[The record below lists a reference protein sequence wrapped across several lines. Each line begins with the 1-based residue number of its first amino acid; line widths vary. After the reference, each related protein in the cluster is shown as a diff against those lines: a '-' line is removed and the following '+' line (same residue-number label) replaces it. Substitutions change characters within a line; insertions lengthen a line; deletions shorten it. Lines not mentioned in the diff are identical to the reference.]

1 MANQETRTVVCRV
14 DHWQLMWGS
23 RSRYLCTH
31 TKLVN
36 FLDKHSNFRW
46 TGNLLRLW
54 KCLIHRLG
62 SQHRDVHGDGGDTG
76 QERGGGGRQPLQP
89 RLHRQVS
96 APQLQL
102 SPGQARA
109 QRGQVIDHI
118 FCPASSCPATLSMVN
133 RGIYSDAYTTYYPLT
148 SNPGNPGGTMMLTE
162 EELQQRSV
170 KASYV
175 GGTNIG
181 QRCH

>member
-1 MANQETRTVVCRV
+1 MDLA
-14 DHWQLMWGS
+14 
-23 RSRYLCTH
+23 
-31 TKLVN
+31 
-36 FLDKHSNFRW
+36 
-46 TGNLLRLW
+46 GNLLRLL

-62 SQHRDVHGDGGDTG
+62 SQHRDVHGDGGDAG

-102 SPGQARA
+102 SPRQARA
-109 QRGQVIDHI
+109 QRCQVIEHN
-118 FCPASSCPATLSMVN
+118 SCPATLSIVN

-175 GGTNIG
+175 GGTNNG